1 MLGVID
7 PTKEGKE
14 FLAPAEQTLLATKG
28 APGPGFP
35 SQKLLVPLAEEGL
48 GMRSSW
54 VRPEVSPLEVL
65 YRGHV
70 QQEEVR

>member
-1 MLGVID
+1 MLGVIN

-35 SQKLLVPLAEEGL
+35 S
-48 GMRSSW
+48 
-54 VRPEVSPLEVL
+54 
-65 YRGHV
+65 
-70 QQEEVR
+70 

>member
-28 APGPGFP
+28 APAQV
-35 SQKLLVPLAEEGL
+35 SLAKSCWCL
-48 GMRSSW
+48 
-54 VRPEVSPLEVL
+54 
-65 YRGHV
+65 
-70 QQEEVR
+70 

>member
-14 FLAPAEQTLLATKG
+14 FLAPAEQTSLATKG
-28 APGPGFP
+28 ALGPGFP
-35 SQKLLVPLAEEGL
+35 SQKLLV
-48 GMRSSW
+48 RNSW
-54 VRPEVSPLEVL
+54 VRPGASPLEVL